1 MKMNKRGFTL
11 VEVLVTAAIGLVTA
25 GVVASYVS
33 YLAKLNH
40 EIKIRRISGNIVH
53 SIAESIRYNLSLFQ
67 VTFDNNSDTEKA
79 ILVPA
84 KLPLGISNSSLIQ
97 RSECPTSKYGCQAYL
112 GYVIVPSDLVR
123 NLYRVKFLAT
133 STDAGA
139 KWKTEFEYFI
149 TVK

>member
-1 MKMNKRGFTL
+1 MNKRGFTII
-11 VEVLVTAAIGLVTA
+11 EVLVTAAIGVVTA
-25 GVVASYVS
+25 GVIASYVS
-33 YLAKLNH
+33 YLAKINH

-53 SIAESIRYNLSLFQ
+53 SVAESIRYNLSLFQ
-67 VTFDNNSDTEKA
+67 VTFDNNPDTEKA
-79 ILVPA
+79 ILLPA
-84 KLPLGISNSSLIQ
+84 KLPLGISNSTLIQ
-97 RSECPTSKYGCQAYL
+97 RSDCAVYGCQAYL

-133 STDAGA
+133 STDAEA